1 MFGWV
6 PYSTASWC
14 LLMTSGDSGFIWF
27 IDHLFACLLVC
38 LLAIGRNM
46 SGGWRSCHGGAVWV
60 RRDGETRQDTSLVS
74 GHLSGCAHIMSIN
87 DAAGGALL
95 LSPYPTRVCSV
106 TNPWKGWRQVWET
119 QSKQAAGS
127 SSGNIWLINQM
138 INWWLWLLLNIWEL
152 D

>member
-1 MFGWV
+1 MFRWV
-6 PYSTASWC
+6 PYSTTSWC

-38 LLAIGRNM
+38 LLANGRYM
-46 SGGWRSCHGGAVWV
+46 SGGWRRRHGGAGCV

-74 GHLSGCAHIMSIN
+74 GHLSGRWHIMSIN

-95 LSPYPTRVCSV
+95 LSPHPTRVCSV
-106 TNPWKGWRQVWET
+106 TNPWKDWRQVWET
-119 QSKQAAGS
+119 QSKQAAGC